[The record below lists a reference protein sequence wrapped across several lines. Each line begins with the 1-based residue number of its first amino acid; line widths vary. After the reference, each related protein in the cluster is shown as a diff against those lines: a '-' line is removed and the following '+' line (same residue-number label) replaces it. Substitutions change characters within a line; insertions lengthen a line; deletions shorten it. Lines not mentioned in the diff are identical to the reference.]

1 MRKLTIFLCC
11 CFGVILS
18 HAQSLKLSEL
28 SMDTVHVEDVNFI
41 YSLPY
46 DLADINSANRFFSN
60 ANYQYQK
67 GNLANAASLMKTAI
81 KKQPNRYEYHQLQA
95 YILMDMGDHKNSVKH
110 AERAVELKKD
120 DWKLLYCL
128 ALTKYGAKD
137 FLGANIEY
145 SRAIELDPSQYLLY
159 EGRAYVKSQLND
171 PLGAMKDFSLA
182 IMIKPTY
189 YKAYFGRGQMLYKLN
204 RYAEAI
210 SDFTSVLLREPENTQ
225 ALYFRGVSRKM
236 LGDISNACSD
246 FEKSSK
252 LGWTASYKELKNTC
266 NR

>member
-1 MRKLTIFLCC
+1 MYRLSLFVMLC
-11 CFGVILS
+11 FSVLS
-18 HAQSLKLSEL
+18 VRAQALKLSEL
-28 SMDTVHVEDVNFI
+28 SMDTIQVDNEQFVF
-41 YSLPY
+41 SLPY

-67 GNLANAASLMKTAI
+67 GNLLNASNLMKTAI

-95 YILMDMGDHKNSVKH
+95 YILMDLGDHKSSVKH
-110 AERAVELKKD
+110 AQKAVELKKD

-128 ALTKYGAKD
+128 ALTKYAAKD

-145 SRAIELDPSQYLLY
+145 SRAIELDPSQFLLF
-159 EGRAYVKSQLND
+159 EGRAHVKSQLND
-171 PLGAMKDFSLA
+171 PLGALNDFNLA

-189 YKAYFGRGQMLYKLN
+189 IKAYFGRGQMLYKMN
-204 RYAEAI
+204 KYSEAVA
-210 SDFTSVLLREPENTQ
+210 DFTSVLLREPENVQ
-225 ALYFRGVSRKM
+225 ALYYRGISRKM
-236 LGDISNACSD
+236 LGDISNACAD

-252 LGWTASYKELKNTC
+252 LGMPDAYKELRNTC

>member
-1 MRKLTIFLCC
+1 MHKLSVF
-11 CFGVILS
+11 ILWYLS
-18 HAQSLKLSEL
+18 VVSVQGQSLKLSDL
-28 SMDTVHVEDVNFI
+28 SMDTIEVADFHTV

-67 GNLANAASLMKTAI
+67 GHLLEASNLMKTAI

-95 YILMDMGDHKNSVKH
+95 YILMDLGDHKSSIRH
-110 AERAVELKKD
+110 AEKAVELKKD

-128 ALTKYGAKD
+128 ALTKYAAKD
-137 FLGANIEY
+137 YLGANIEY
-145 SRAIELDPSQYLLY
+145 SRAIELDPSQFLLY

-171 PLGAMKDFSLA
+171 PLGAMNDFSLA

-189 YKAYFGRGQMLYKLN
+189 IKAYFGRGQMLYKLKK
-204 RYAEAI
+204 YPEAI
-210 SDFTSVLLREPENTQ
+210 ADFTSVLLREPENVQ
-225 ALYFRGVSRKM
+225 ALYYRGVSRKM
-236 LGDISNACSD
+236 LGDISNACAD

-252 LGWTASYKELKNTC
+252 LGMPDAYKELKNTC